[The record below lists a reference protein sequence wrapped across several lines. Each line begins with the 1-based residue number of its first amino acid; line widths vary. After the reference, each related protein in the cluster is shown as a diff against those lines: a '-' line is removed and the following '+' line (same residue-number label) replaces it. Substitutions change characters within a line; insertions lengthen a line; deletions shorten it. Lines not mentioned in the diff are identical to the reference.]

1 MKDTGFLPTEVPL
14 EDHRQEIENRIRNL
28 FWTVSGNYS
37 MDIQPDVETFAV
49 SKPLALY
56 DAIKLGGFVQHFDLD
71 QLSLYA
77 LKKCSL
83 GAERAPLMELIQLC
97 MDSAAYP
104 KVSMERRGIDELR
117 RIAFADRLHIDA
129 VSAPTENSVRIAR
142 RLRDGLMRRFL
153 NEPHPC
159 SDDLLPVIYK
169 IEGLSS
175 AEDTDAI
182 IRTVDEIYNSLF
194 QPSFA
199 SAHGDLQAVMAVA
212 PEEVIE
218 YRSRQSMSDEQIKTI
233 LDEYLSFLKQDIQ
246 RLTHILPS
254 AVNRVAPAD
263 LSNED
268 TIQEPEPEAAEKVF
282 AYMERNF
289 GKSYK
294 TPLERERLNRQ
305 LCTGIHRRCSL
316 YFTDGILQNPA
327 LKSTQYLR
335 RNMQQIKN
343 ELYFASQQNVIR
355 RNVAVLASL
364 LKRVQT
370 MRQDA
375 DSSRAEYGQLN
386 AARLWKLGR
395 TSDSKLFDIKK
406 KREESSFVVDILLD
420 SSSSQICRQPQIAVQ
435 GYIIAQALSEAGIP
449 HRVSSFCAFWD
460 YTILH
465 RFRDYDDPAGRN
477 QNILQFQAIG
487 ENRDGLAIRTI
498 CTSFQERE
506 EESKTLIILSDG
518 RPNHL
523 GTNRLG
529 SRKPVPYV
537 GEDAIKDT
545 AFEVRKARNQGISVL
560 GIFVGDED
568 DLPVEKRI
576 FGKEF
581 VYTRSIDRFS
591 HIIGTYLRKQME
603 RE

>member
-56 DAIKLGGFVQHFDLD
+56 DASKLGGFVQHFDLD

-199 SAHGDLQAVMAVA
+199 SAHGDLQAGMAVA

-268 TIQEPEPEAAEKVF
+268 TIQEPEPEAAEKV
-282 AYMERNF
+282 
-289 GKSYK
+289 
-294 TPLERERLNRQ
+294 
-305 LCTGIHRRCSL
+305 
-316 YFTDGILQNPA
+316 
-327 LKSTQYLR
+327 
-335 RNMQQIKN
+335 
-343 ELYFASQQNVIR
+343 
-355 RNVAVLASL
+355 
-364 LKRVQT
+364 QT
-370 MRQDA
+370 MRQYS